1 MNTFLNQMTEDTN
14 VIYTENG
21 AKAYKSTRSALL
33 DLFAFGAAY
42 RKRSDEDAILL
53 FKNAFEEDK
62 ELALK
67 CLFYIA
73 DIRGGQGERRFF
85 RVCFKWL
92 CNEHPEV
99 AKRNL
104 KYIPEYRR
112 WDDLIYATEGTPL
125 EEEAFYIIRHQ
136 LALDIQCKTPSLL
149 AKWMPSINT
158 SNLETKRLGR
168 KIAKYLYMTEK
179 EYRKTLSVLRERIKV
194 LEKLMS
200 ANRWDEISFEKITR
214 LNHFFVLFL
223 NHMDMTGERPM
234 MENDVKQ
241 EKNKVDEV
249 LRWVTFQLEKE
260 VYGVNVM
267 QVQEVLRYTEIAPVP
282 GAPDYVLG
290 IINLRG
296 NVVTIIDTRM
306 RFGLSPA
313 EITDNTRIII
323 IEVDK
328 QVVGILVDRVSEV
341 VDLYQHEIDPA
352 PNVGIDAN
360 SKFIKGV
367 CYRNDCLMI
376 LIDLEKL
383 LTDDE
388 WQEINNFN

>member
-1 MNTFLNQMTEDTN
+1 
-14 VIYTENG
+14 
-21 AKAYKSTRSALL
+21 
-33 DLFAFGAAY
+33 
-42 RKRSDEDAILL
+42 
-53 FKNAFEEDK
+53 
-62 ELALK
+62 
-67 CLFYIA
+67 
-73 DIRGGQGERRFF
+73 
-85 RVCFKWL
+85 
-92 CNEHPEV
+92 
-99 AKRNL
+99 
-104 KYIPEYRR
+104 
-112 WDDLIYATEGTPL
+112 
-125 EEEAFYIIRHQ
+125 
-136 LALDIQCKTPSLL
+136 
-149 AKWMPSINT
+149 
-158 SNLETKRLGR
+158 
-168 KIAKYLYMTEK
+168 
-179 EYRKTLSVLRERIKV
+179 
-194 LEKLMS
+194 
-200 ANRWDEISFEKITR
+200 
-214 LNHFFVLFL
+214 
-223 NHMDMTGERPM
+223 M

-241 EKNKVDEV
+241 EKKVDDV

-328 QVVGILVDRVSEV
+328 QVVGILVDKVSEV

-376 LIDLEKL
+376 LID
-383 LTDDE
+383 TDIRSRIYFMLVK
-388 WQEINNFN
+388 INHF